1 MLAASDQLL
10 WFTHVTTEYEVRGG
24 SHKEFVWMT
33 DNPKIRLDWDNCT
46 VDVAGLLSDG
56 SARFVIRSSTNRN
69 SDYMG
74 DIPVKLR
81 YMLAIDVDPATIS
94 EPRTERNHSLADSK
108 RKRLPDSVRTRP
120 HDRWVF
126 DLGKNAQLW
135 EWTRHDADLKSSRVQ
150 MLHDSIQRFLNSP
163 ERQEDNIIRVAADM
177 LDEIIP
183 VIYQPAV
190 DSLDNFL
197 RETHCHK
204 TMDGDAA
211 DVEVSLMFNNEQL
224 RKFKYANRIYEW
236 FRRLFYGRQID
247 IETFRIHFVRDR
259 ADENYFVFQS
269 IYSGDHDLQ
278 YDTIHLDKEYKKRE
292 IEYYFMDYFHPVVF
306 VNTSNHAMAA
316 HDNNA
321 ELWKWEYLSWVEK
334 APVVLGKKSRREL
347 DRQFKSILG

>member
-24 SHKEFVWMT
+24 SRKEFVWMT
-33 DNPKIRLDWDNCT
+33 DSPKIKLDWDNCT
-46 VDVAGLLSDG
+46 LDVAGLLSDG

-81 YMLAIDVDPATIS
+81 YMLALHVDPATIS
-94 EPRTERNHSLADSK
+94 EPRIERNYSLADSK
-108 RKRLPDSVRTRP
+108 RRRLPYSVRTMP

-126 DLGKNAQLW
+126 DLGRNAQLW
-135 EWTRHDADLKSSRVQ
+135 EWTRQDADLKSSRVQ
-150 MLHDSIQRFLNSP
+150 MVHDSIQRFINYP
-163 ERQEDNIIRVAADM
+163 ERQENNTIRVAADR

-183 VIYQPAV
+183 VTYQPAV

-224 RKFKYANRIYEW
+224 RKFKYADGIYRW
-236 FRRLFYGRQID
+236 FRKLFYGRQID

-259 ADENYFVFQS
+259 TDENYFVFQS
-269 IYSGDHDLQ
+269 IYSGDHDLE
-278 YDTIHLDKEYKKRE
+278 YDTIHLDKEYQKRQ

-306 VNTSNHAMAA
+306 VNTSNHAMAG
-316 HDNNA
+316 HDNNP

-334 APVVLGKKSRREL
+334 APVVLGKKSRSEL
-347 DRQFKSILG
+347 DRQFKSFFG